1 MYYNKLNRDLEFG
14 FEKEKE
20 LLNKLKTLDP
30 NINFSKNKFC
40 CYDFES
46 DNTIIE
52 LKSRRNKYNKYP
64 TTMIGNNKIKKFLSL
79 DKDVYL
85 VFSFTDG
92 IYYVKCDDELINECS
107 INTGGRY
114 DRGKPELNEYCY
126 IPIKFLNP
134 I

>member
-1 MYYNKLNRDLEFG
+1 MYYNKLNKDLEFG
-14 FEKEKE
+14 CNKEKE
-20 LLNKLKTLDP
+20 LLQKLKTLDP
-30 NINFSKNKFC
+30 DILFTKKFC
-40 CYDFES
+40 CYDYES

-64 TTMIGNNKIKKFLSL
+64 TTMIGNNKIKNFLSL

-92 IYYVKCDDELINECS
+92 IYYVKCDDELIKKCD
-107 INTGGRY
+107 ICKGGRY
-114 DRGKPELNEYCY
+114 DRGRPEVKEYCY
-126 IPIKFLNP
+126 IPINLLNP